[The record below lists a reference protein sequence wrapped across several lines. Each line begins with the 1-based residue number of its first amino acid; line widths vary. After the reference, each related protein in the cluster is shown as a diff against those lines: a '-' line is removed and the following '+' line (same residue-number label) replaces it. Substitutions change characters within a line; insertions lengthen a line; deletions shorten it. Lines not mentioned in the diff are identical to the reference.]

1 MATIFRELLAYR
13 ALIQTLVVRDLKAR
27 YRGSALG
34 LLWTLLNPLLH
45 MAIYALVFSVY
56 IRTEMERYP
65 AFLLCGILPWIWFS
79 SALFMG
85 TTAIIEGGGMLK
97 KVFFPPQVLPTVTV
111 IATFI
116 NFLLS
121 LPLLFGM
128 LLLFGVTFGW
138 SLLALPLIMAVQ
150 FALTLGLT
158 LIISAVSV
166 RYRDIPPILGHVLT
180 FWFFLTPIIY
190 PASSVPERFRALLS
204 LNPVTPFF
212 VAYQEALLYNRL
224 VSWEAFGAMVC
235 LGAAVLLV
243 GVFVFE
249 RLRWSMAEE
258 V

>member
-1 MATIFRELLAYR
+1 MRTTFQELIRYR

-27 YRGSALG
+27 YRGSTLG

-45 MAIYALVFSVY
+45 MGIYALVFSVY
-56 IRTEMERYP
+56 IRIEMEQYP
-65 AFLLCGILPWIWFS
+65 AFLLCGILPWMWFS

-85 TTAIIEGGGMLK
+85 TTAIIESGSLLK
-97 KVFFPPQVLPTVTV
+97 KVVFPPQVLPTVTV

-116 NFLLS
+116 NFLLG
-121 LPLLFGM
+121 LPLLFGI

-138 SLLALPLIMAVQ
+138 ALLALPLIIVAQ
-150 FALTLGLT
+150 FALTFGLT
-158 LIISAVSV
+158 LIVSAVSV
-166 RYRDIPPILGHVLT
+166 RYRDVPPILGHVLS

-224 VSWEAFGAMVC
+224 VSWEAFGAMIC
-235 LGAAVLLV
+235 LGVVALLV
-243 GVFVFE
+243 GVLIFE
-249 RLRWSMAEE
+249 RLRWSLAEE